1 MTSFAPRLSLAAKKQ
16 KYPSD
21 MNKNAPLSVVSMRIS
36 WARLLKRV
44 FDINI
49 VHCPYCGAALK
60 IIAVLLKKAATTN
73 IPDHLG
79 LSHGRHPEHLC
90 PSLIRSSLSES
101 QLGFFT
107 SLHD

>member
-1 MTSFAPRLSLAAKKQ
+1 MLRDYPWQQKKQ

-60 IIAVLLKKAATTN
+60 IIAILLKKAATTN

-79 LSHGRHPEHLC
+79 LSSRTPPRTPVPILDPFE
-90 PSLIRSSLSES
+90 PI
-101 QLGFFT
+101 
-107 SLHD
+107 